1 MLGIAS
7 KRVIEGSQ
15 SVVEAALVVEN
26 IAAKKQRLETCGL
39 LLQERVAGR
48 ERFFQALQ
56 LLQGGGRAIER
67 FAVGRDKPKGGVEA
81 FLSFGVLAER
91 GEYRSAVI
99 PSRFIRRVRGKRF
112 AQRLKGVV
120 NAAIV
125 IEEKRFGR
133 ERGGMSG
140 RYLERALI

>member
-7 KRVIEGSQ
+7 KRVVEGSQ

-26 IAAKKQRLETCGL
+26 IAAEKQSLEICGL

-56 LLQGGGRAIER
+56 LLQRGGRAIER
-67 FAVGRDKPKGGVEA
+67 FAVGWDKPKGGVEA
-81 FLSFGVLAER
+81 FPSLRVLAER
-91 GEYRSAVI
+91 SEYRSAIV
-99 PSRFIRRVRGKRF
+99 PGCFIGRVGGKRRT
-112 AQRLKGVV
+112 QRLKGVV

-125 IEEKRFGR
+125 IEEKRFG
-133 ERGGMSG
+133 
-140 RYLERALI
+140 L